1 MKKTWI
7 ILLCITM
14 VLSLA
19 ACGKKG
25 PEFNTLAD
33 CMAAPY
39 ERCMDMVD
47 GENYVYVFF
56 DNKEDGTRIPYR
68 VTAEMTQEI
77 YEQYLGLDFF
87 DENYNDEVIKLIGG
101 QKITQVEDLSSK
113 IPTQK
118 SLDEWVG
125 KKGQEMMD
133 AGYEVSGFGWGGGD
147 DAEITVEKG
156 LFEFTVLVDATDDF
170 ADEDFSGMDAF
181 PDMTIRGISWSG
193 MSTMCTDLSVTD

>member
-14 VLSLA
+14 VLLLA

-25 PEFNTLAD
+25 PEFKTLGD

-39 ERCMDMVD
+39 EYGTEMVD
-47 GENYVYVFF
+47 EENYVYVFF
-56 DNKEDGTRIPYR
+56 NNKEDGTRIPYR
-68 VTAEMTQEI
+68 VTAEMTPEL
-77 YEQYLGLDFF
+77 YEQFLALDFF
-87 DENYNDEVIKLIGG
+87 DENYSDEVLKLVGG

-118 SLDEWVG
+118 EMDAWVG

-133 AGYEVSGFGWGGGD
+133 AGYEVWGFGWGGGD
-147 DAEITVEKG
+147 DAEITVAKG
-156 LFEFTVLVDATDDF
+156 LFEFTVSVDATDDF
-170 ADEDFSGMDAF
+170 ADEDFDGMGAF
-181 PDMTIRGISWSG
+181 PNMTIKGVSWTG
-193 MSTMCTDLSVTD
+193 MSSMCTDLSVTE